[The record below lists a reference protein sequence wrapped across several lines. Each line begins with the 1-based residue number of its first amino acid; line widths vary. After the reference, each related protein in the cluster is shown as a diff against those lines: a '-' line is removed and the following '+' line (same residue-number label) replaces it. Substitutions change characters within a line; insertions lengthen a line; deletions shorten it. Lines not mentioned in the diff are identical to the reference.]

1 MPDTTPGADSPQS
14 TLGFRERLSYGLGDT
29 ASNFF
34 FQFFAIFLVYY
45 YTDVYGLDAA
55 AVTTMLLVVKL
66 WDWISDPIMGV
77 IADRTNTSW
86 GKFRPYL
93 LWIAIPYGAF
103 GYLMFMNPALGE
115 SGKLVF
121 AYITY
126 ILMMTAYTAIN
137 VPYGALMGVM
147 TSSSSERLT
156 LGTFRFVG
164 AFSAAIILGMAVRPL
179 VRILG
184 GEDEMLGFQYTMAIF
199 AVLSV
204 LLFLITFLGTRE
216 RVAPPP
222 EQDSRL
228 GEDLRVL
235 FRNTA
240 WLVMVFAGVFTLASV
255 AIRGAATVYFFK
267 YYTLDDNTPFIWIW
281 DRTSFVITTGS
292 VVFVIG
298 VIAGRFLSNH
308 YDKRTLMLFLTLS
321 NAVIMGLIFFI
332 PKEDYWTMLAA
343 NALASLLAGPTPALV
358 WSMYGDV
365 ADFGEWKFNRR
376 TTGLVFS
383 AAQFAQ
389 KLGLTLGGVLPTAV
403 LTYVGY
409 EANVAQ
415 SDTALTGIRMIFTW
429 LPAAF
434 AFVAGLAFLFY
445 PLRDTQLVQIER
457 DLIGRRTA
465 YRQPVAAGA

>member
-1 MPDTTPGADSPQS
+1 MQNSKNS
-14 TLGFRERLSYGLGDT
+14 LSFYERLSYGLGDT

-45 YTDVYGLDAA
+45 YTDVYGLSAA

-66 WDWISDPIMGV
+66 WDWISDPVMGV
-77 IADRTNTSW
+77 IADRTSTRW

-93 LWIAIPYGAF
+93 LWIAIPYGAL
-103 GYLMFMNPALGE
+103 GYLMFSSPELGS

-179 VRILG
+179 VRVLG

-199 AVLSV
+199 AVLSI
-204 LLFLITFLGTRE
+204 LLFLQAFRGTRE
-216 RVAPPP
+216 RVSPPP
-222 EQDSRL
+222 EQDGHL
-228 GEDLRVL
+228 GKDLAAL
-235 FRNTA
+235 FRNKA

-267 YYTLDDNTPFIWIW
+267 YYMLDDNTPFIWIW
-281 DRTSFVITTGS
+281 DRTSFFITTGS
-292 VVFVIG
+292 IVFVIG
-298 VIAGRFLSNH
+298 VIAGRFLSNV
-308 YDKRTLMLFLTLS
+308 YDKRSLMLFLTLS
-321 NAVIMGLIFFI
+321 NAVIMGLMFYI
-332 PKEDYWTMLAA
+332 PNDYYWTMLTA

-365 ADFGEWKFNRR
+365 ADFGEWKYRRR
-376 TTGLVFS
+376 TTALVFS

-389 KLGLTLGGVLPTAV
+389 KLGLTIGGVLPTAV

-415 SDTALTGIRMIFTW
+415 SETALLGIRYIFTW
-429 LPAAF
+429 LPATF
-434 AFVAGLAFLFY
+434 AIIAGLAFVFY
-445 PLRDTQLVQIER
+445 PLRDSQLLQIEK
-457 DLIGRRTA
+457 DLVNRRLSIA
-465 YRQPVAAGA
+465 PAVS

>member
-1 MPDTTPGADSPQS
+1 MHNSNKPLS
-14 TLGFRERLSYGLGDT
+14 FYERLSYGLGDT

-45 YTDVYGLDAA
+45 YTDVYGLSTA

-66 WDWISDPIMGV
+66 WDWISDPVMGV
-77 IADRTNTSW
+77 IADRTSTRW

-93 LWIAIPYGAF
+93 LWIAVPYGAL
-103 GYLMFMNPALGE
+103 GYLMFINPDLDE
-115 SGKLVF
+115 YGKLVF

-147 TSSSSERLT
+147 TPSSSERLT

-164 AFSAAIILGMAVRPL
+164 AFGAAIILGMSVRPL
-179 VRILG
+179 VRLLG

-204 LLFLITFLGTRE
+204 LLFFQTFRGTRE

-222 EQDSRL
+222 DQD
-228 GEDLRVL
+228 GDIATDLRVL
-235 FRNTA
+235 VRNTA
-240 WLVMVFAGVFTLASV
+240 WLVMVIAGVFTLASV

-267 YYTLDDNTPFIWIW
+267 YYMLDDNTPFIWIW
-281 DRTSFVITTGS
+281 DRTSFFITTGS
-292 VVFVIG
+292 IVFVIG
-298 VIAGRFLSNH
+298 VIAGRFLSNF
-308 YDKRTLMLFLTLS
+308 YDKRSLMLFLTLS
-321 NAVIMGLIFFI
+321 NAIIMGLMFYI
-332 PKEDYWTMLAA
+332 PPENYWTLLAA
-343 NALASLLAGPTPALV
+343 NAVASLLAGPTPALV

-365 ADFGEWKFNRR
+365 ADFGEWKFKRR
-376 TTGLVFS
+376 TTALVFS

-389 KLGLTLGGVLPTAV
+389 KLGLTIGGVLPTAV

-415 SDTALTGIRMIFTW
+415 SETALLGIRFIFTW

-434 AFVAGLAFLFY
+434 AFIAGLAFIYY
-445 PLRDTQLVQIER
+445 PLRDTQLLQIEK
-457 DLIGRRTA
+457 DLVGRRLS
-465 YRQPVAAGA
+465 VAAAAG